1 VDVPFGLALLVAV
14 FAVLGGW
21 WAFRFH
27 QQVLALVRPAGE
39 PATGVHS
46 SPDDDAVIP
55 GWPRGPGG
63 GAGEA
68 RSRPTTGEREQEST
82 SVLGWGQFRVVSVLA
97 HDGMAIVACR
107 GADGAARPGAGV
119 GGLGGRRL
127 DRTSKPSSWPLLL
140 ATDTTMVV
148 LIGHGDPATQALK
161 LLDRWR
167 RTDAVL
173 GRRETPVAGGVEFF
187 DGHHFAL
194 RALLLAG

>member
-1 VDVPFGLALLVAV
+1 
-14 FAVLGGW
+14 
-21 WAFRFH
+21 
-27 QQVLALVRPAGE
+27 
-39 PATGVHS
+39 
-46 SPDDDAVIP
+46 
-55 GWPRGPGG
+55 
-63 GAGEA
+63 
-68 RSRPTTGEREQEST
+68 
-82 SVLGWGQFRVVSVLA
+82 VLGWGQFRVVSVLA

-107 GADGAARPGAGV
+107 GADGAARPGAVPGPGAGV
-119 GGLGGRRL
+119 GGLGGLGGRRL

-140 ATDTTMVV
+140 ATDTTVVV